1 MPNYWLFA
9 LALVGVGAASGFAA
23 AMVGVDYLMKYEPT
37 IRTKQDLKRQRH
49 CRSVKVNPE
58 QEETG
63 ATEV

>member
-37 IRTKQDLKRQRH
+37 IRTAQDLKRQRH
-49 CRSVKVNPE
+49 RHLVEANLG